1 MKDNVM
7 KVVELNTS
15 DYTNRNGYDPNF
27 IGNLIP
33 LPNISP
39 DLINDVVNLKNSDG
53 IELKYT
59 NFSLV
64 MSKSRCLAFFTAVN
78 IDGSETQDI
87 PRDDNTW
94 YYEPRIENKY
104 QYGPKLYL
112 NNDLDRGHLV
122 RRLDPVWGINFK
134 DANEDTFHFT
144 NCSPQ
149 HKNLNQRTWVGL
161 EDYIL
166 DNTNLHDLKVNV
178 FTGPVFNQN
187 DILYRNKYLIPAEF
201 WKVVTIIKKDM
212 SVSATAY
219 LQTQKQLIE
228 DIKFVFGEYMTY
240 QVPINKIETLTK
252 LDFGNLRDFDP
263 LPKRKGLPI
272 VPINNE
278 SDIVL

>member
-1 MKDNVM
+1 MKGNEM
-7 KVVELNTS
+7 KVVELSSS
-15 DYTNRNGYDPNF
+15 DYGNRNGYDPNF
-27 IGNLIP
+27 IGKLIP
-33 LPNISP
+33 LPILSP
-39 DLINDVVNLKNSDG
+39 DLINDVVNLNDSDN

-78 IDGSETQDI
+78 IDGSESKEIQ
-87 PRDDNTW
+87 RDDIW
-94 YYEPRIENKY
+94 YYEPRIEKKY
-104 QYGPKLYL
+104 QYGPELYFD
-112 NNDLDRGHLV
+112 NDLDRGHLV

-134 DANEDTFHFT
+134 EANEDTFHFT

-149 HKNLNQRTWVGL
+149 HKNLNQKTWAGL

-166 DNTNLHDLKVNV
+166 NNTKLHDLKVNV

-201 WKVVTIIKKDM
+201 WKVVTIIQKDM

-228 DIKFVFGEYMTY
+228 HIKFAFGEYMTY
-240 QVPINKIETLTK
+240 QVPVNKIQTLTK
-252 LDFGNLRDFDP
+252 LDFGNLPDFDP
-263 LPKRKGLPI
+263 LPERKGIPI
-272 VPINNE
+272 VPISNA

>member
-1 MKDNVM
+1 MKGNEM
-7 KVVELNTS
+7 KVVELSSS
-15 DYTNRNGYDPNF
+15 DYGNRNGYDPNF
-27 IGNLIP
+27 IGKLIP
-33 LPNISP
+33 LPILSP
-39 DLINDVVNLKNSDG
+39 DLINDVVNLNDSDN

-78 IDGSETQDI
+78 IDGSESKEIQ
-87 PRDDNTW
+87 RDDIW
-94 YYEPRIENKY
+94 YYEPRIEKKY
-104 QYGPKLYL
+104 QYGPELYFD
-112 NNDLDRGHLV
+112 NDLDRGHLV

-134 DANEDTFHFT
+134 EANEDTFHFT

-149 HKNLNQRTWVGL
+149 HKNLNQKTWAGL

-166 DNTNLHDLKVNV
+166 NNTKLLDLKVNV

-201 WKVVTIIKKDM
+201 WKVVTIIQKDM

-228 DIKFVFGEYMTY
+228 HIKFAFGEYMTY
-240 QVPINKIETLTK
+240 QVPVNKIQTLTK
-252 LDFGNLRDFDP
+252 LDFGNLPDFDP
-263 LPKRKGLPI
+263 LPERKGIPI
-272 VPINNE
+272 VPISNA

>member
-1 MKDNVM
+1 MKGNEM
-7 KVVELNTS
+7 KVVELSSS
-15 DYTNRNGYDPNF
+15 DYGNRNGYDPNF
-27 IGNLIP
+27 IGKLIP
-33 LPNISP
+33 LPILSP
-39 DLINDVVNLKNSDG
+39 DLINDVVNLNDSDN

-78 IDGSETQDI
+78 IDGSESKEIQ
-87 PRDDNTW
+87 RDDIW
-94 YYEPRIENKY
+94 YYEPRIEKKY
-104 QYGPKLYL
+104 QYGPELYFD
-112 NNDLDRGHLV
+112 NDLDRGHLV

-134 DANEDTFHFT
+134 EANEDTFHFT

-149 HKNLNQRTWVGL
+149 HKNLNQKTWAGL

-166 DNTNLHDLKVNV
+166 NNTKLHDLKVNV

-201 WKVVTIIKKDM
+201 WKVVTIIQKDM

-228 DIKFVFGEYMTY
+228 HIKFAFGEYMTY
-240 QVPINKIETLTK
+240 QVPVNKIQTLTK
-252 LDFGNLRDFDP
+252 LDFGNLPDFDP
-263 LPKRKGLPI
+263 LPKRKGIPI
-272 VPINNE
+272 VPISNA

>member
-1 MKDNVM
+1 M
-7 KVVELNTS
+7 KVVELSSS
-15 DYTNRNGYDPNF
+15 DYGNRNGYDPNF
-27 IGNLIP
+27 IGKLIP
-33 LPNISP
+33 LPILSP
-39 DLINDVVNLKNSDG
+39 DLINDVVNLNDSDN

-78 IDGSETQDI
+78 IDGSESKEIQ
-87 PRDDNTW
+87 RDDIW
-94 YYEPRIENKY
+94 YYEPRIEKKY
-104 QYGPKLYL
+104 QYGPELYFD
-112 NNDLDRGHLV
+112 NDLDRGHLV

-134 DANEDTFHFT
+134 EANEDTFHFT

-149 HKNLNQRTWVGL
+149 HKNLNQKTWAGL

-166 DNTNLHDLKVNV
+166 NNTKLHDLKVNV

-201 WKVVTIIKKDM
+201 WKVVTIIQKDM

-228 DIKFVFGEYMTY
+228 HIKFAFGEYMTY
-240 QVPINKIETLTK
+240 QVPVNKIQTLTK
-252 LDFGNLRDFDP
+252 LDFGNLPDFDP
-263 LPKRKGLPI
+263 LPERKGIPI
-272 VPINNE
+272 VPISNA